1 MFKKIINIISWAV
14 LLLAFAALGLSSDA
28 PIFGF
33 FFYLV
38 FFAIVFGLI
47 FLYLKKHNRRTS
59 IKAETKLLINK
70 IVGASLMAIAIL
82 SPTIALR
89 RIGLPFLPNLIII
102 IITAILVVFGI
113 YAVMMI
119 NAEKNKRILGYLLL
133 IVLATIPSIFATTY
147 LTQYFP
153 NTYNALG
160 VAYWAIVSVSIFSW
174 WGLTVFFKKA

>member
-1 MFKKIINIISWAV
+1 
-14 LLLAFAALGLSSDA
+14 
-28 PIFGF
+28 
-33 FFYLV
+33 
-38 FFAIVFGLI
+38 
-47 FLYLKKHNRRTS
+47 
-59 IKAETKLLINK
+59 
-70 IVGASLMAIAIL
+70 MAIAIL

-89 RIGLPFLPNLIII
+89 KIGLPFLPNLIII

-174 WGLTVFFKKA
+174 WGLTVFFKEA